1 MHPKPSFTRASV
13 YSLWSDL
20 TSKAWKRADNEVES
34 AKILLDESR
43 KSKKPGLYTVE
54 PIQLIPEDGV
64 TAIAFALPDLLR
76 QFGGRIRE
84 LALDSAC
91 WYTIR

>member
-1 MHPKPSFTRASV
+1 M
-13 YSLWSDL
+13 
-20 TSKAWKRADNEVES
+20 
-34 AKILLDESR
+34 DEAR
-43 KSKKPGLYTVE
+43 KNNSEKSGLYSVE
-54 PIQLIPEDGV
+54 PIPLAQEDGV

-91 WYTIR
+91 K